1 MKFSLVDGERREP
14 EPGFAGQCP
23 GCAQPVIAKCG
34 TERVW
39 HWAHKGKRVC
49 DPWWEPET
57 EWHRQWKNLFPRE
70 WQESVHRSPTGEIHI
85 ADIKTPNGLVIE
97 FQHSSIKA
105 AERQSREDFYRK
117 MLWIVDC
124 TRLKSDRPRINENH
138 PGWHVLPEGI
148 VQQVHVPG
156 AYFPRMWLNCSVPVL
171 FDFDGL
177 GTEGASSQQSHLMC
191 LLPSRFMEKALYF
204 PVHRSTLVKIA
215 DGEAA
220 IFDWQSVHEA
230 LFAQLIQP
238 RYRLRYRRR

>member
-117 MLWIVDC
+117 MLWIVDG
-124 TRLKSDRPRINENH
+124 TRLKNDRSRIDENLPR
-138 PGWHVLPEGI
+138 WQMLPESN
-148 VQQVHVPG
+148 VELAYAPA

-171 FDFDGL
+171 FDFDGWSAD
-177 GTEGASSQQSHLMC
+177 EAKKPQSHLMC
-191 LLPSRFMEKALYF
+191 LLPSRFMEQAVYF

-215 DGEAA
+215 DGEAE
-220 IFDWQSVHEA
+220 IFDWQRVHEA
-230 LFAQLIQP
+230 LFNRLAQS